1 MGQLLF
7 DIFISDTDNGIECIL
22 SRFAADTKL
31 SGAVDAKEGRDTKG
45 TWTGS
50 KSGQMIS

>member
-1 MGQLLF
+1 MDQNRKTVAYVSTE
-7 DIFISDTDNGIECIL
+7 ISEVTP
-22 SRFAADTKL
+22 DTKL